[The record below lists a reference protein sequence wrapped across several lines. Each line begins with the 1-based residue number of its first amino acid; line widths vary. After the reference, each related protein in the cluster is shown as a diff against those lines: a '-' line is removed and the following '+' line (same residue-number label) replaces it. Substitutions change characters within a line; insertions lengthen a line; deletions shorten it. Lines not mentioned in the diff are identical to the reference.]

1 MSTRTLLDINAMGR
15 RASRRREQLH
25 LDQQEVADK
34 AGMSRAY
41 VSRLENGMVANPKVS
56 DLAAVAEA
64 LGLSLDALVYG
75 RTSDPDVDLAQLLR
89 QRLGPD
95 LGAAF
100 AAFDMYL
107 ANMEQGDIDAAVI
120 VLRSIAARRALRS
133 EQSQ

>member
-1 MSTRTLLDINAMGR
+1 MSTRTLLDIGAIGQRASGR
-15 RASRRREQLH
+15 REALH

-41 VSRLENGMVANPKVS
+41 VSRLENGMVANPKVA

-64 LGLSLDALVYG
+64 LELSLDTLIYG
-75 RTSDPDVDLAQLLR
+75 RPSDLDADLAQLLR

-95 LGAAF
+95 LGSAF

-107 ANMEQGDIDAAVI
+107 SNMEQGEIDAAVI
-120 VLRSIAARRALRS
+120 VLRSIAARRAQRS

>member
-1 MSTRTLLDINAMGR
+1 MDAIGR
-15 RASRRREQLH
+15 RASRRRDALH

-41 VSRLENGMVANPKVS
+41 VSRLENSMVANPKVS

-75 RTSDPDVDLAQLLR
+75 RTSDPDVDLAQRLQ

-95 LGAAF
+95 LGSAF

-107 ANMEQGDIDAAVI
+107 GNMEQGDIDAAVV
-120 VLRSIAARRALRS
+120 VLRSIAARRAQRS